1 MDNKAPPVLKRT
13 LETERMEEI
22 NKTLL
27 QMLLQNCSTNGQ
39 KLSDILKI
47 TPEGN
52 GIPQP
57 PVQLEP
63 DTTKPIISLPNPQD
77 IKVNQT
83 DLRYAIENRR
93 SIRSYSDEP
102 LTLEELT
109 WLLWTTQGVRD
120 IKVTEKRTRVSR
132 NVPSGGS
139 LHPFETY
146 LAVKKVE
153 GLKPGLYRYLA
164 TSHELLELQE
174 SDNLHETLS
183 EYCGSQPWIKNAAV
197 TFLWSFVPYRSV
209 WRYSKGA
216 YKLFMEAGHI
226 CQNLYLSAESV
237 RCGVCAIG
245 AFDFD
250 RTHELLGI
258 DGEDEIIVYIATV
271 GKRK

>member
-1 MDNKAPPVLKRT
+1 MGYESPPVLTRT

-22 NKTLL
+22 NKILF
-27 QMLLQNCSTNGQ
+27 QMLLKNCSTNGQ
-39 KLSDILKI
+39 QLSDILKI

-57 PVQLEP
+57 PVQLEY
-63 DTTKPIISLPNPQD
+63 DSTKPIISLPKPQD
-77 IKVNQT
+77 IKVNQI
-83 DLRYAIENRR
+83 DLRHAIENRR
-93 SIRSYSDEP
+93 SVRSYSDES

-109 WLLWTTQGVRD
+109 WLLWATQGVRD
-120 IKVTEKRTRVSR
+120 IQVSEKRTRVLR
-132 NVPSGGS
+132 NMPSGGS

-146 LAVKKVE
+146 LVVKNVE
-153 GLKPGLYRYLA
+153 GLKLGLYRYLA
-164 TSHELLELQE
+164 ISHELLELRE

-197 TFLWSFVPYRSV
+197 TFLWSFVPPRSV
-209 WRYSKGA
+209 WRYSFGA

-237 RCGVCAIG
+237 KCGVCAIG
-245 AFDFD
+245 AFDLD
-250 RTHELLGI
+250 RIHELLGI
-258 DGEDEIIVYIATV
+258 DDEDEILVYIATV